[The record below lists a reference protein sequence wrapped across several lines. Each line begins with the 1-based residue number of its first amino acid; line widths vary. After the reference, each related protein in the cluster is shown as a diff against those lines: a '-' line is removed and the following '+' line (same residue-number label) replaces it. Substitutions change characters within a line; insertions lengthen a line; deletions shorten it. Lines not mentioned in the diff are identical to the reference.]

1 MLQPRDLKGR
11 TAISYARWSSGQ
23 QAKGDSLRR
32 QTEEAAK
39 FCATHG
45 LTLDKAI
52 TDDGVSAFKGANLE
66 ASLGQFV
73 ADVQS
78 GKLPPDVVLI
88 VENID
93 RITRVDPMDAVVYFI
108 SLLNTGLTLVT
119 LTDGRVHTRADYRGN
134 GFPNLLMSLMAMQ
147 AAHDYSAKL
156 SFRVGDEWRNRANR
170 ARQGRVKMSKVP
182 FWIDQQTQQLN
193 ERADVAR
200 MIFKMSK
207 EGAGQW
213 AITNHLNESGIPSPR
228 GGTWGKSVVQDVLK
242 SKASYGSLVVKGEE
256 VPGYYPAL
264 ITETEWLAIQQ
275 RQGERHRNPQAS
287 GTTNLFPRLIR
298 CAVCGSPMNVST
310 SHVRGSL
317 WRYLVC
323 EGKSFKRTDCNAPN
337 WRYDEFEVEFV
348 SRVGLLAIPVPADP
362 EAPEVTRVLELDAA
376 LNAIET
382 KRSNVLA
389 GIAEA
394 DTADIRKVLLDQ
406 AAAISRDIESRKA
419 ELVRLRESAARYQ
432 DAAASVVD
440 IEADLAE
447 IQRMAKE
454 DRKGAQRL
462 IGDLVERIDLET
474 NGVGR
479 VAQDTL
485 RRASVTLRNGSQVG
499 FVLGG

>member
-32 QTEEAAK
+32 QTAEAAN
-39 FCATHG
+39 FCATYG
-45 LTLDKAI
+45 LTLDRAI

-73 ADVQS
+73 SNVRE
-78 GKLPPDVVLI
+78 GKIAADVVLI

-93 RITRVDPMDAVVYFI
+93 RITRVKPTRAIRYFLD
-108 SLLNTGLTLVT
+108 LLDTGLTLVT
-119 LTDGRVHTRADYRGN
+119 LTDQRVHTSEGYDDNFA
-134 GFPNLLMSLMAMQ
+134 NLMMSLMAMQ
-147 AAHDYSAKL
+147 AAHEYSAKL
-156 SFRVGDEWRNRANR
+156 SFRVGDEWKNRAKR

-200 MIFKMSK
+200 MIFRMSK

-213 AITNHLNESGIPSPR
+213 TITNHLNESGIPSPR

-337 WRYDEFEVEFV
+337 WRYDEFEAEFV
-348 SRVGLLAIPVPADP
+348 SRVGLLAVPVPADP
-362 EAPEVTRVLELDAA
+362 AAPEVTRVAELDAA
-376 LNAIET
+376 LNALET
-382 KRSNVLA
+382 KRANVLA

-406 AAAISRDIESRKA
+406 AAAISRDIEGRKA
-419 ELVRLRESAARYQ
+419 ELVRLRESAARFH

-447 IQRMAKE
+447 IQRLAKE

-474 NGVGR
+474 DGVGR
-479 VAQDTL
+479 VTPETL